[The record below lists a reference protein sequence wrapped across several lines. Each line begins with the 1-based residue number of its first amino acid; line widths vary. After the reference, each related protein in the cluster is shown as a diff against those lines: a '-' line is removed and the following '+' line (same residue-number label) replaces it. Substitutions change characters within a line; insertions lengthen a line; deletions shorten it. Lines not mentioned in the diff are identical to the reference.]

1 MRIVKATLGA
11 DAGGTVAVKIIARDR
26 LILALDL
33 PSAAEAERLMDQV
46 QDQITFVKVGLELFT
61 AAGPEIVQR
70 LLKRGKRVF
79 LDLKFL
85 DRVLNPHFPQ
95 VMTVE
100 IRQHGHREEF
110 QRRIAASLD
119 CSR

>member
-1 MRIVKATLGA
+1 MKV
-11 DAGGTVAVKIIARDR
+11 IARDR

-33 PSAAEAERLMDQV
+33 PSAADAERLMDQV

-61 AAGPEIVQR
+61 AAGPEMIER

-85 DRVLNPHFPQ
+85 DIEENPW
-95 VMTVE
+95 VE
-100 IRQHGHREEF
+100 EREWTSNF
-110 QRRIAASLD
+110 YSSGA
-119 CSR
+119 